1 MKLTVKELV
10 DKTGLEKITASNSV
24 YRGEGGMFYN
34 VEEQTL
40 EEIKKLEN
48 EVGES
53 LYLIDKG
60 YSALANILWDSKDD
74 ILEFEDFKVYALSGC
89 GYSGLVMNAKEVI
102 LPPKNTIVVG
112 KKARLYVFRGEDGKL
127 YKMPSL
133 QYPRSVKSFL
143 KWLKKKKIISVK
155 LKYLYNITENISEW
169 SEWRKGYEVPMWNLD
184 SEAKIEE
191 YIRFLEEDYLPK
203 YRPTQKVVL
212 LKNLIEVDI
221 KQEDLDK
228 YISETNNR
236 YVVKW

>member
-34 VEEQTL
+34 VEETTL
-40 EEIKKLEN
+40 EEIQKLEN
-48 EVGES
+48 KVGES

-133 QYPRSVKSFL
+133 QYPRSVKSF
-143 KWLKKKKIISVK
+143 
-155 LKYLYNITENISEW
+155 
-169 SEWRKGYEVPMWNLD
+169 
-184 SEAKIEE
+184 
-191 YIRFLEEDYLPK
+191 
-203 YRPTQKVVL
+203 
-212 LKNLIEVDI
+212 
-221 KQEDLDK
+221 
-228 YISETNNR
+228 
-236 YVVKW
+236 